1 MSVWKIPLKRL
12 GLLCWV
18 VLMSLSH
25 NAAAQT
31 IGSEKL
37 YLPIVTRNFI
47 ALSEWVQDGHDA
59 QRTGYSPIEP
69 KEPWTLL
76 WTWNGP
82 NASGGSSCTGGN
94 PTTGH
99 CYTPAREARTVAG
112 GGAIYVPAGLNGLYA
127 LRKDGP
133 NNTRVLW
140 NISGATFDSTPAYS
154 GAYVFAGATNNNNN
168 LYRVNSETGAFT
180 TYNAGSP
187 IRRGILL
194 VGNYVYALTE
204 SGVLHKVD
212 ANTMTQVW
220 TYTPEGNTSN
230 TEGMGLAYSASRDII
245 IYGTNDLYVHA
256 VNNSDGSKKWRSKP
270 TPNNPGFPNQFLYY
284 WPVVAEQNGVV
295 FVRMRLNHD
304 AGLWGYPSSGG
315 IWPNSNSQARTFLD
329 TTDGRTKQNLF
340 ALNLDD
346 GTKKFIPAV
355 GYGGT
360 EDLVNN
366 TPYITTGPMPV
377 IKVWPGG
384 QEVAYIH
391 FRNGQSSPP
400 DGRWDSHMGE
410 MVLNNSTVSGLVAG
424 DLRFIK
430 MARYKSGGNSQV
442 HLSDEQ
448 NALTMAGTT
457 IFHAHWGA
465 SESVYITDR
474 SSSRGLSF
482 SNPIQTT
489 GRPPVIR
496 RAAAS
501 SCAPV
506 NYTTHYYTCGLNLF
520 GESRYWDGPL
530 FWTYWNTW
538 DPPTPPSAGQAYSD
552 GMRTRYTYVSADI
565 IVVQGNGGEL
575 MVFKHSG
582 P

>member
-1 MSVWKIPLKRL
+1 MPVFKLHLKYL
-12 GLLCWV
+12 GLLGL
-18 VLMSLSH
+18 VLIMSLSH

-31 IGSEKL
+31 VGDEKL

-47 ALSEWVQDGHDA
+47 AYSEWVQDGHDA
-59 QRTGYSPIEP
+59 QRTGYTPIEP

-82 NASGGSSCTGGN
+82 NASGGSSCTN
-94 PTTGH
+94 NTTMVGH

-112 GGAIYVPAGLNGLYA
+112 GGAVYVPAGSRGLYA
-127 LRKDGP
+127 LSKTNGSI
-133 NNTRVLW
+133 LW
-140 NISGATFDSTPAYS
+140 NVTGATFDSTPVYN
-154 GAYVFAGATNNNNN
+154 GTYVFAGATNGN
-168 LYRVNSETGAFT
+168 LYRVNAELGGVPT
-180 TYNAGSP
+180 TYNAGGP

-212 ANTMTQVW
+212 VNTMTQVW

-230 TEGMGLAYSASRDII
+230 TEGTGLAYSLSRDII
-245 IYGTNDLYVHA
+245 LYGTNDLYVHA
-256 VNNSDGSKKWRSKP
+256 VNNNDGSKKWRVKP
-270 TPNNPGFPNQFLYY
+270 SPNTAGFPNQFLYY

-295 FVRMRLNHD
+295 FVRMRLDHNT
-304 AGLWGYPSSGG
+304 GLASYPSGDKH
-315 IWPNSNSQARTFLD
+315 IWPNSNAEARTWLNANQS
-329 TTDGRTKQNLF
+329 KKSLF
-340 ALNLDD
+340 ALNLDT
-346 GTKKFIPAV
+346 GVEKFTPAV

-366 TPYITTGPMPV
+366 QPFVTTGPVPV
-377 IKVWPGG
+377 VKVWSGG

-391 FRNGQSSPP
+391 FRNGQSAPP
-400 DGRWDSHMGE
+400 DWRWDSHMGE

-424 DLRFIK
+424 DMRFVK
-430 MARYKSGGNSQV
+430 MNRQQSGGYAYTY
-442 HLSDEQ
+442 LTDEQ

-457 IFHAHWGA
+457 LFHAHWGA
-465 SESVYITDR
+465 SESGYITNR
-474 SSSRGLSF
+474 SNSLGLSY

-489 GRPPVIR
+489 RRPPVIR
-496 RAAAS
+496 RTAHS
-501 SCAPV
+501 TCATV
-506 NYTTHYYTCGLNLF
+506 NYVTHYYTCGLNLY
-520 GESRYWDGPL
+520 GDSRYWDGPL

-538 DPPTPPSAGQAYSD
+538 DPPTNYTSAYSD

>member
-1 MSVWKIPLKRL
+1 MPVLKFPLKRL
-12 GLLCWV
+12 GLVWFLV
-18 VLMSLSH
+18 FTSLSH
-25 NAAAQT
+25 SVAAQT
-31 IGSEKL
+31 VSSEKM
-37 YLPIVTRNFI
+37 YLPLVTRNYI
-47 ALSEWVQDGHDA
+47 PYSEWTQDGHDA
-59 QRTGYSPIEP
+59 QRTGYTSIEP

-76 WTWNGP
+76 WVWNGS
-82 NASGGSSCTGGN
+82 NATGGSSCTGGN

-99 CYTPAREARTVAG
+99 CYTPAREARTVTG
-112 GGAIYVPAGLNGLYA
+112 GGAIYVPAGAAGFYA

-140 NISGATFDSTPAYS
+140 HKTPTSFNGTPAYT
-154 GAYVFAGATNNNNN
+154 GDYVFAGGVDGK
-168 LYRVNSETGAFT
+168 LYRFDASDGDYI

-187 IRRGILL
+187 IQRSVL
-194 VGNYVYALTE
+194 VAAQHVFVLTNT
-204 SGVLHKVD
+204 GVLHKVD
-212 ANTMTQVW
+212 PNTMTQVW

-230 TEGMGLAYSASRDII
+230 TEGTGLAYSASRNII
-245 IYGTNDLYVHA
+245 LYGTNDLYIHA
-256 VNNSDGSKKWRSKP
+256 VNNSDGSKKWRAKP
-270 TPNNPGFPNQFLYY
+270 SPNTAGFPNQFLYY

-295 FVRMRLNHD
+295 FVRMRLDHNT
-304 AGLWGYPSSGG
+304 GLAGYPSGDKH
-315 IWPNSNSQARTFLD
+315 IWPNSNAEARTWL
-329 TTDGRTKQNLF
+329 TTTPSQQNLF

-346 GTKKFIPAV
+346 GSKKFIPAV

-360 EDLVNN
+360 EDLVNGQ
-366 TPYITTGPMPV
+366 PFVTTGPVPV
-377 IKVWPGG
+377 IKVWPTGH
-384 QEVAYIH
+384 EVAYIH
-391 FRNGQSSPP
+391 FRNGQSAPP
-400 DGRWDSHMGE
+400 DWRWDSHMGE
-410 MVLNNSTVSGLVAG
+410 MVLNNSTVPGLVAG
-424 DLRFIK
+424 DMRFVK
-430 MARYKSGGNSQV
+430 MNRQQSGGYAYTY
-442 HLSDEQ
+442 LTDEQ

-465 SESVYITDR
+465 SESGYITDR
-474 SSSRGLSF
+474 SNSRGLSY
-482 SNPIQTT
+482 SNPILTT
-489 GRPPVIR
+489 RRPPVIR

-501 SCAPV
+501 SCASV

-552 GMRTRYTYVSADI
+552 GMRTRYTYVSGDI